1 MTVVAA
7 EPASRTKITDQS
19 GATPDQGTAERTVI
33 WSISLI
39 STSPADA
46 AIQAL
51 EAHRDP
57 VSFAT
62 VFTVYEPDGSSMKI
76 DVRDPD
82 RPVTLDR
89 EPLYTSIQVGQ
100 PYRLARDLENAD
112 GNGVMARAGQLVTP
126 IRALHCKDSPIQ
138 RWVAVV
144 PRGSVA
150 AEEVIIPSRAWL
162 SAAPLD

>member
-1 MTVVAA
+1 MTVFAA
-7 EPASRTKITDQS
+7 ELVSPSEINDRS
-19 GATPDQGTAERTVI
+19 GGTPEEGVAERTVI
-33 WSISLI
+33 WSIGLL

-51 EAHRDP
+51 EAQREP
-57 VSFAT
+57 ASYAT

-76 DVRDPD
+76 DVRDID

-112 GNGVMARAGQLVTP
+112 GNGIVARAGQLVTP
-126 IRALHCKDSPIQ
+126 VRAIHGKDSPVQ

-144 PRGSVA
+144 PRGTTTA
-150 AEEVIIPSRAWL
+150 QEVIIPSRAWL
-162 SAAPLD
+162 SAVPLD